1 MRIAV
6 ITREWGKTSGVGRV
20 VADLVDVLAE
30 RGHDVTVVTASPPP
44 VSPPPGVR
52 FARVR
57 VPARPFALRVALFA
71 RRATRLARA
80 GGFDIVHGNGA
91 DCRGA
96 DVITA
101 HSCHRYAMDRLRRE
115 GPWRDRLKKWLNPV
129 HPVVFRIEAYN
140 NSPRGHR
147 RLIACAAGIKRE
159 IVATCGTDPGRIAV
173 VNNGVDLGRFRP
185 ENRARDRAAL
195 RRRHGLGEEPV
206 LLFMGYEFERKGLRP
221 LLEALARLRRR
232 EARLLVV
239 GKPADRWAR
248 RLVAR
253 HGLAG
258 RVLFTGPVVD
268 AERYFA
274 AADAFVFP
282 TLYEA
287 NSLVLLEAFASG
299 LPVVT
304 TRGVGAAD
312 DYIRH
317 GENGLLVDAPPAAA
331 ALADALDGL
340 LDDPGLAAR
349 LGAAARETA
358 RSLSREA
365 AAEGVLAVY
374 KDVLAAER
382 AAAEAP

>member
-1 MRIAV
+1 VRIAV
-6 ITREWGKTSGVGRV
+6 ITRRWGKTSGVGRV
-20 VADLVDVLAE
+20 VADLVDVLAA
-30 RGHDVTVVTASPPP
+30 RGHAVTVVTASPPP
-44 VSPPPGVR
+44 GEAPPGVT
-52 FARVR
+52 FARVP

-101 HSCHRYAMDRLRRE
+101 HSCHRHAMRRLRRE
-115 GPWRDRLKKWLNPV
+115 GPLRDRLKKWLNPV
-129 HPVVFRIEAYN
+129 HPVVFRIEAFN

-147 RLIACAAGIKRE
+147 RLVACAAGIKRE
-159 IVATCGTDPGRIAV
+159 IVATYGTDPARIAV
-173 VNNGVDLGRFRP
+173 VNNGVDLARFRP
-185 ENRARDRAAL
+185 ENRERDRAEL
-195 RRRHGLGEEPV
+195 RARHGLGAEPV

-221 LLEALARLRRR
+221 LLAALARLRRTD
-232 EARLLVV
+232 ARLLAV

-253 HGLAG
+253 HGLDG
-258 RVLFTGPVVD
+258 RVVFAGPVAD

-317 GENGLLVDAPPAAA
+317 GENGLLVDAPPAPA
-331 ALADALDGL
+331 ALADALDRL
-340 LDDPGLAAR
+340 LDDPALASR

-365 AAEGVLAVY
+365 AADGVLAVY
-374 KDVLAAER
+374 EAVLAEKR
-382 AAAEAP
+382 GEAS

>member
-1 MRIAV
+1 VRIAV
-6 ITREWGKTSGVGRV
+6 ITRRWGKTSGVGRV
-20 VADLVDVLAE
+20 VADLVDVLAA
-30 RGHDVTVVTASPPP
+30 RGHAVTVVTASPPP
-44 VSPPPGVR
+44 GEAPPGVT
-52 FARVR
+52 FARVP

-101 HSCHRYAMDRLRRE
+101 HSCHRHAMRRLRRE
-115 GPWRDRLKKWLNPV
+115 GPLRDRLKKWLNPV
-129 HPVVFRIEAYN
+129 HPVVFRIEAFN

-147 RLIACAAGIKRE
+147 RLVACAAGIKRE
-159 IVATCGTDPGRIAV
+159 IVATYGTDPARIAV
-173 VNNGVDLGRFRP
+173 VNNGVDLARFRP
-185 ENRARDRAAL
+185 ENRERDRAEL
-195 RRRHGLGEEPV
+195 R
-206 LLFMGYEFERKGLRP
+206 
-221 LLEALARLRRR
+221 
-232 EARLLVV
+232 
-239 GKPADRWAR
+239 
-248 RLVAR
+248 AR
-253 HGLAG
+253 HGLDG
-258 RVLFTGPVVD
+258 RVVFAGPVAD

-317 GENGLLVDAPPAAA
+317 GENGLLVDAPPAPA
-331 ALADALDGL
+331 ALADALDRL
-340 LDDPGLAAR
+340 LDDPALASR

-365 AAEGVLAVY
+365 AADGVLAVY
-374 KDVLAAER
+374 EAVLAEKR
-382 AAAEAP
+382 GEAS